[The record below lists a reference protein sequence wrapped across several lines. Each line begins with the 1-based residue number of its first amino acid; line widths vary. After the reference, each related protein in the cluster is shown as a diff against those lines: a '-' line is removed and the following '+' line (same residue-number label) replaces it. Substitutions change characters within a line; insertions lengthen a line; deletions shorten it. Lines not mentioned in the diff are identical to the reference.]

1 MPSLPPE
8 KAIKKLKSAGESVPA
23 AAMDS
28 ASRRGQSP
36 AKRRVMVV
44 ADPGRESAAAL
55 QWALSHAIL
64 DQDDLILLH
73 VEPAGGSRRGGP
85 LSAFL
90 RRPASLGPGGGT
102 SGSIHHHYPGVSSL
116 SLSSISLS
124 STSPATSSAGSTC
137 NASSAGVGEGAEY
150 EFLEAMRA
158 ACEAAQPKIRVQI
171 ERVEMEGRDKA
182 AAILSQTKTLGV
194 DLLVIG
200 QRRPSSSFLGC
211 RLSGSISGKGLDMAE
226 FLIEHCKC
234 LCVGVQKKGQNA
246 GYLLNTKTHKN
257 FWLLA

>member
-1 MPSLPPE
+1 
-8 KAIKKLKSAGESVPA
+8 
-23 AAMDS
+23 MDS
-28 ASRRGQSP
+28 ADRGGLFP
-36 AKRRVMVV
+36 PTKRRVMVI
-44 ADPGRESAAAL
+44 ADASRESSVAL

-64 DQDDLILLH
+64 EQDDLILLH
-73 VEPAGGSRRGGP
+73 IETSNPSRRGGG

-90 RRPASLGPGGGT
+90 RRPT
-102 SGSIHHHYPGVSSL
+102 SGNAGNQQHHQQLALTSTSS
-116 SLSSISLS
+116 SSSSSSSS
-124 STSPATSSAGSTC
+124 STGSAGS
-137 NASSAGVGEGAEY
+137 GDLGEY

-158 ACEAAQPKIRVQI
+158 ACEAAQPKVKVQV
-171 ERVEMEGRDKA
+171 EKVEMEGREKA
-182 AAILSQTKTLGV
+182 AVILSQTKVLGV

-200 QRRPSSSFLGC
+200 QRRSGSSFLGC
-211 RLSGSISGKGLDMAE
+211 KLSGSMSGRGLDTAE